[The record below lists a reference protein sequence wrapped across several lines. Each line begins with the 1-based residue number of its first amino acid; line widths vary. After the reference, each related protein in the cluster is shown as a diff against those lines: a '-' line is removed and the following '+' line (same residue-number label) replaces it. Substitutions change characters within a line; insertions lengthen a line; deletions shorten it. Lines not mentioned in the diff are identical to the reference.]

1 VRREV
6 ADLHKNNVRLR
17 FIGERE
23 CLDSKLNEK
32 ISNAEALTAD
42 NTGLRLQVAVAYGG
56 RWDIVEAARSVASKV
71 VSGEISPESIDEATF
86 AAELQLGGAPDPD
99 LLIRTG
105 GEQRIS
111 NFLLWNLAYA
121 ELWFTDVLWPD
132 FGQAEFEAALAY
144 YSAGAVRIARGGGAG
159 GHCARDTGRRLGVVR
174 FPGIPF
180 DANSGDVRGSRCR
193 ADGPRYLVGTANQ
206 RPAVPGGPC
215 VVGWRACVDTVLSDT
230 DSRRPALGRRGA
242 GAGAAL
248 HRPHCPL
255 PRKPGRPGSTPPSL
269 SFTSQARPSCS
280 APW

>member
-1 VRREV
+1 MSGSEPTSPARSNIPRHVAVIMDGNGRWAHKRSLPRHAGHRSGVKSVREVVENSARYGVEYLTLFAFSSENWRRPEEEVGMLMSLFLEALRREV

-144 YSAGAVRIARGGGAG
+144 YSERQRRYGHTGEQLEAVK
-159 GHCARDTGRRLGVVR
+159 C
-174 FPGIPF
+174 
-180 DANSGDVRGSRCR
+180 
-193 ADGPRYLVGTANQ
+193 
-206 RPAVPGGPC
+206 
-215 VVGWRACVDTVLSDT
+215 
-230 DSRRPALGRRGA
+230 
-242 GAGAAL
+242 
-248 HRPHCPL
+248 
-255 PRKPGRPGSTPPSL
+255 
-269 SFTSQARPSCS
+269 
-280 APW
+280 